1 LSHKSCIFSGLSELK
16 PEKNVFYKE
25 VVQKHRTFGTQFP
38 NNSIEK
44 VENEINSME
53 SNNLSVKSRI
63 LYQSTA
69 CIAVNKLKG
78 EAVEGAEYKYG
89 AKLCRSNMP
98 HSVTPVNT
106 AVCDKSKA
114 VYSRRQR
121 VLDGMADLPGE
132 LSAVLGANVEL
143 IEAVHR
149 LDVPVT
155 GCVLFALT
163 RYALSFLNAAFT
175 EGSVPSSSVEKIYW
189 VVIEK
194 PSRSLP
200 ESGELVHWIE
210 TVPGKNKSF
219 AHNKE
224 GSAGKKA
231 SLRYRIT
238 GEGRNYLFVEVQLLS
253 GRHHQIRAQFAA
265 EGLHIKGDL
274 KYGAKRSEK
283 GGGIRLHARSLS
295 FPDPLDRSK
304 IISVTAAPPEMDNL
318 WEEFMK

>member
-1 LSHKSCIFSGLSELK
+1 
-16 PEKNVFYKE
+16 
-25 VVQKHRTFGTQFP
+25 
-38 NNSIEK
+38 
-44 VENEINSME
+44 ME
-53 SNNLSVKSRI
+53 SNTLSVKSRI

-78 EAVEGAEYKYG
+78 EAVEGTKYKYG
-89 AKLCRSNMP
+89 VKLCRSNKS
-98 HSVTPVNT
+98 HSVTPVNA
-106 AVCDKSKA
+106 AVCDKNKA

-121 VLDGMADLPGE
+121 TLDGMADLPGE

-163 RYALSFLNAAFT
+163 KSALSFLNAAFV
-175 EGSVPSSSVEKIYW
+175 ERSVLSSSVEKIYW
-189 VVIEK
+189 AVIEK
-194 PSRSLP
+194 PFRPLP

-210 TVPGKNKSF
+210 TVSGKNKSF

-238 GEGRNYLFVEVQLLS
+238 GEGRNYLFVEVRLLS

-274 KYGAKRSEK
+274 KYGATRSEK

-295 FPDPLDRSK
+295 FPDPLNRSG
-304 IISVTAAPPEMDNL
+304 IISVTAAPPETDNL
-318 WEEFMK
+318 WEGFLK